1 MTAAKARLPSLSALS
16 AIGSTSL
23 QGTAQAGPAML
34 PIDKI
39 TEDITQPRS
48 HFDPAQL
55 DELAASI
62 RARGVL
68 QPIGV
73 VKAGEGT
80 YRIVFGARRYRAA
93 RMAALQVIPAVVL
106 PEDRATL
113 DVQMIENI
121 HRSDLRNSE
130 LVAGII
136 RMGQDGKSRKEIA
149 ELLGWDPERVKR
161 CQALEGAPAIIL
173 QVLDG
178 GTAIR
183 AAYDLFYAWKKAP
196 QAIEAAIGDKTEMSY
211 AEVRALIATALEKPA
226 KQPEPPAAP
235 EAEPIAEAPSLPP
248 AHPLPAA
255 EADAAPAEPEPA
267 PAEPEPAAVRPAGNR
282 GTRAPVAPQPA
293 NDAAEAEAARPAPAP
308 PPAPLRRAPRFTVQA
323 GVREGVLITNRA
335 SDFDG
340 HALVQFGEV
349 VEDVPVSELRLIAV
363 AALP

>member
-23 QGTAQAGPAML
+23 QGTVQAGPAML

-39 TEDITQPRS
+39 TEDTTQPRS
-48 HFDPAQL
+48 HFDQGQL

-106 PEDRATL
+106 SEDRATL

-136 RMGQDGKSRKEIA
+136 RMGQDGKSRKDIA

-248 AHPLPAA
+248 APPLPAA
-255 EADAAPAEPEPA
+255 EADAAPEEL
-267 PAEPEPAAVRPAGNR
+267 EPAAVRPGGNR
-282 GTRAPVAPQPA
+282 GTRAPVAPEPA

-308 PPAPLRRAPRFTVQA
+308 VPSRRAPRFTVQA
-323 GVREGVLITNRA
+323 GAREGVLITNRA
-335 SDFDG
+335 SEADG

>member
-1 MTAAKARLPSLSALS
+1 
-16 AIGSTSL
+16 
-23 QGTAQAGPAML
+23 
-34 PIDKI
+34 
-39 TEDITQPRS
+39 
-48 HFDPAQL
+48 
-55 DELAASI
+55 
-62 RARGVL
+62 
-68 QPIGV
+68 

-136 RMGQDGKSRKEIA
+136 RMGQDGKSRKDIA

-211 AEVRALIATALEKPA
+211 AEVRALIGTALDKPA
-226 KQPEPPAAP
+226 KRPEPAAVP
-235 EAEPIAEAPSLPP
+235 EPEPIAEAPSLPSAP
-248 AHPLPAA
+248 LLPAA
-255 EADAAPAEPEPA
+255 EADAAPE
-267 PAEPEPAAVRPAGNR
+267 EPEPAAVHPARNR
-282 GTRAPVAPQPA
+282 GTRAPVAPEPA
-293 NDAAEAEAARPAPAP
+293 NDAAEAEATQPPPAPAP
-308 PPAPLRRAPRFTVQA
+308 SRRAPQFTVQA
-323 GVREGVLITNRA
+323 GAREGVLITNRA
-335 SDFDG
+335 SDADG

-349 VEDVPVSELRLIAV
+349 VEDVPVSELRLVAV

>member
-23 QGTAQAGPAML
+23 QGTVQAGPAML

-39 TEDITQPRS
+39 TEDTTQPRS
-48 HFDPAQL
+48 HFDQGQL

-106 PEDRATL
+106 SEDRATL

-136 RMGQDGKSRKEIA
+136 RMGQDGKSRKDIA

-248 AHPLPAA
+248 APPLPAA
-255 EADAAPAEPEPA
+255 EADAAPEEL
-267 PAEPEPAAVRPAGNR
+267 EPAAVRPGGNR
-282 GTRAPVAPQPA
+282 GTRAPVAPEPA

-308 PPAPLRRAPRFTVQA
+308 VPSRRAPRFTVQA
-323 GVREGVLITNRA
+323 GAREGVLITNRA
-335 SDFDG
+335 SEADG
-340 HALVQFGEV
+340 HALVQFGKV

>member
-23 QGTAQAGPAML
+23 QGTAQAGPTML

-48 HFDPAQL
+48 HFDQAQL
-55 DELAASI
+55 DELATSI

-136 RMGQDGKSRKEIA
+136 RMGQDGKSRKDIA
-149 ELLGWDPERVKR
+149 ELLGWDAERVKR

-196 QAIEAAIGDKTEMSY
+196 QAIETAIGDKTEMSY
-211 AEVRALIATALEKPA
+211 AEVRALIATTLDKPA
-226 KQPEPPAAP
+226 KQPERPAAP
-235 EAEPIAEAPSLPP
+235 EAEPIAEAPSLPSAP
-248 AHPLPAA
+248 PLPAV
-255 EADAAPAEPEPA
+255 EADAAPE
-267 PAEPEPAAVRPAGNR
+267 EPEPAAVSPAGNR
-282 GTRAPVAPQPA
+282 GTRAPVAPEPA

-308 PPAPLRRAPRFTVQA
+308 SRRAPRFTVQA
-323 GVREGVLITNRA
+323 GSREGVLITNRA
-335 SDFDG
+335 SEADG
-340 HALVQFGEV
+340 HALVQFDEV

>member
-23 QGTAQAGPAML
+23 QGTVQTGPTML

-39 TEDITQPRS
+39 TEDTTQPRS
-48 HFDPAQL
+48 HFDQAQL

-106 PEDRATL
+106 PDDRATL

-136 RMGQDGKSRKEIA
+136 RMGQDGKSRKDIA

-211 AEVRALIATALEKPA
+211 AEVRALIATALDKPA
-226 KQPEPPAAP
+226 KRPEPAAAP
-235 EAEPIAEAPSLPP
+235 EPEPIAEAPSLPP
-248 AHPLPAA
+248 ASSMHA
-255 EADAAPAEPEPA
+255 ADAEPAPEEPEPV
-267 PAEPEPAAVRPAGNR
+267 AVRPAGNR
-282 GTRAPVAPQPA
+282 GTRAPVAPESES
-293 NDAAEAEAARPAPAP
+293 DAAASEAARPAPAP
-308 PPAPLRRAPRFTVQA
+308 APSRRAPRFTVQA
-323 GVREGVLITNRA
+323 GAREGVLITNRA
-335 SDFDG
+335 SEADG

>member
-23 QGTAQAGPAML
+23 QGTTQTGPALL

-39 TEDITQPRS
+39 TEDTTQPRS
-48 HFDPAQL
+48 HFDQAQL

-136 RMGQDGKSRKEIA
+136 RMAKAGQSRKDIA
-149 ELLGWDPERVKR
+149 ELLGWEPERVKR

-226 KQPEPPAAP
+226 KQPEPAAAP
-235 EAEPIAEAPSLPP
+235 EAEPVAEVPSLPP
-248 AHPLPAA
+248 APPQPSA
-255 EADAAPAEPEPA
+255 EAVAAPDEPQ
-267 PAEPEPAAVRPAGNR
+267 PAAVHSAGNR
-282 GTRAPVAPQPA
+282 GTRAPVAPEPPHVGG
-293 NDAAEAEAARPAPAP
+293 AAEKDAARPAPA
-308 PPAPLRRAPRFTVQA
+308 PAPLRRAPRFTVQA
-323 GVREGVLITNRA
+323 GTREGVLITNRA
-335 SDFDG
+335 SEADG

>member
-23 QGTAQAGPAML
+23 QGTTQTGPAML

-39 TEDITQPRS
+39 TEDTTQPRS
-48 HFDPAQL
+48 HFDQVQL
-55 DELAASI
+55 DELATSI

-73 VKAGEGT
+73 VKSGEGT

-106 PEDRATL
+106 SEDRATL

-136 RMGQDGKSRKEIA
+136 RMAHDGKSRKDIA

-196 QAIEAAIGDKTEMSY
+196 QAIEAAIADKTEMSY
-211 AEVRALIATALEKPA
+211 AEVRALIATALDKPA
-226 KQPEPPAAP
+226 KRPEPAAVP
-235 EAEPIAEAPSLPP
+235 EPEPNAEGPSLPSAP
-248 AHPLPAA
+248 PLPAA
-255 EADAAPAEPEPA
+255 EADATPE
-267 PAEPEPAAVRPAGNR
+267 EPEPAAVHPAGNR
-282 GTRAPVAPQPA
+282 GTRAPIAPEPA
-293 NDAAEAEAARPAPAP
+293 NDAAGAEAARPAPAP
-308 PPAPLRRAPRFTVQA
+308 APSRRAPRFTVQA
-323 GVREGVLITNRA
+323 GAREGVLITNRA
-335 SDFDG
+335 SDADG
-340 HALVQFGEV
+340 HALVQFGDV
-349 VEDVPVSELRLIAV
+349 VEDVLVSELRLVAV

>member
-23 QGTAQAGPAML
+23 QGTTQAGPAML
-34 PIDKI
+34 SIDKI
-39 TEDITQPRS
+39 TEDTTQPRS
-48 HFDPAQL
+48 HFDQAQL

-136 RMGQDGKSRKEIA
+136 RMAQDGKSRKDIA

-211 AEVRALIATALEKPA
+211 AEVRALIATVLEKPV
-226 KQPEPPAAP
+226 KQPEPAAAP
-235 EAEPIAEAPSLPP
+235 EAKPVAEVPSLPP
-248 AHPLPAA
+248 APPLPAA
-255 EADAAPAEPEPA
+255 EVDAAPD
-267 PAEPEPAAVRPAGNR
+267 EPEPAAVRPAGNR
-282 GTRAPVAPQPA
+282 GTRAPVAPEPA
-293 NDAAEAEAARPAPAP
+293 NGAAEAEAARPAPGAA
-308 PPAPLRRAPRFTVQA
+308 PAPFRRAPRFTVQTGA
-323 GVREGVLITNRA
+323 REGVLITNRA
-335 SDFDG
+335 SDADG

-349 VEDVPVSELRLIAV
+349 IEDVPVSELRLIAV

>member
-39 TEDITQPRS
+39 TEDTTQPRS
-48 HFDPAQL
+48 HFDQVQL

-106 PEDRATL
+106 PEDHATL

-136 RMGQDGKSRKEIA
+136 RMGQDGKSRKDIA

-211 AEVRALIATALEKPA
+211 AEVRALIATALDKPA
-226 KQPEPPAAP
+226 KRPEPAAAP
-235 EAEPIAEAPSLPP
+235 EPEPIAEAPSLPP
-248 AHPLPAA
+248 APRLPAA
-255 EADAAPAEPEPA
+255 EADAAPD
-267 PAEPEPAAVRPAGNR
+267 EPEPAAVRPAGNR
-282 GTRAPVAPQPA
+282 GTRAPVAPKPA
-293 NDAAEAEAARPAPAP
+293 SDAAEAEAVEPAPTP

-323 GVREGVLITNRA
+323 GAREGVLITSRA
-335 SDFDG
+335 SEADG
-340 HALVQFGEV
+340 HALVQFGEA

>member
-23 QGTAQAGPAML
+23 QGTTQTGPAML

-39 TEDITQPRS
+39 TEDTTQPRS
-48 HFDPAQL
+48 HFDQVQL
-55 DELAASI
+55 DELATSI

-73 VKAGEGT
+73 VKSGEGT

-106 PEDRATL
+106 SEDRATL

-136 RMGQDGKSRKEIA
+136 RMAHDGKSRKDIA

-196 QAIEAAIGDKTEMSY
+196 QAIEAAIADKTEMSY
-211 AEVRALIATALEKPA
+211 AEVRALIATALDKPA
-226 KQPEPPAAP
+226 KRPEPAAVP
-235 EAEPIAEAPSLPP
+235 EPEPNAEAPSLPSAP
-248 AHPLPAA
+248 PLPAA
-255 EADAAPAEPEPA
+255 EADAAPE
-267 PAEPEPAAVRPAGNR
+267 EPEPAAVHPAGNR
-282 GTRAPVAPQPA
+282 GTRAPIAPEPA
-293 NDAAEAEAARPAPAP
+293 NDAAGAEAARPAPAP
-308 PPAPLRRAPRFTVQA
+308 APSRRAPRFTVQA
-323 GVREGVLITNRA
+323 GAREGVLITNRA
-335 SDFDG
+335 SDADG
-340 HALVQFGEV
+340 HALVQFGDV
-349 VEDVPVSELRLIAV
+349 VEDVLVSELRLVAV

>member
-16 AIGSTSL
+16 AIGSAAL
-23 QGTAQAGPAML
+23 QGTSDAGPTLL

-39 TEDITQPRS
+39 SEDTTQPRS
-48 HFDPAQL
+48 HFDQVQL

-136 RMGQDGKSRKEIA
+136 RMGKEGKSRKDIA
-149 ELLGWDPERVKR
+149 ELLGWDAERVKR
-161 CQALEGAPAIIL
+161 CQALDGAPPVIL

-196 QAIEAAIGDKTEMSY
+196 KPIEAAVGDKTDMSY
-211 AEVRALIATALEKPA
+211 AEVRALIAGALEKEQPPKSA
-226 KQPEPPAAP
+226 TQPEQPADTPAQP
-235 EAEPIAEAPSLPP
+235 VSRSSEHGTEP
-248 AHPLPAA
+248 
-255 EADAAPAEPEPA
+255 DEPQP
-267 PAEPEPAAVRPAGNR
+267 VSIQSTGNR
-282 GTRAPVAPQPA
+282 GTRAPVEEPSPA
-293 NDAAEAEAARPAPAP
+293 EEGEALPNRKPEKVRG
-308 PPAPLRRAPRFTVQA
+308 APRFTVQR
-323 GVREGVLITNRA
+323 GDREGVLVTDKV
-335 SDFDG
+335 SSVDG
-340 HALVQFGEV
+340 AALVQFTDGL
-349 VEDVPVSELRLIAV
+349 EDVPLAELRLVAV
-363 AALP
+363 QAST

>member
-23 QGTAQAGPAML
+23 QGTTQTGPAML

-39 TEDITQPRS
+39 TEDTTQPRS

-136 RMGQDGKSRKEIA
+136 RMGQDGKSRKDIA

-211 AEVRALIATALEKPA
+211 AEVRALIATALDKPA
-226 KQPEPPAAP
+226 KRPEPAAVP
-235 EAEPIAEAPSLPP
+235 EPEPIAEAPSLPP
-248 AHPLPAA
+248 APPLPAA
-255 EADAAPAEPEPA
+255 EVDAALD
-267 PAEPEPAAVRPAGNR
+267 EPEPAAVRPAGNR
-282 GTRAPVAPQPA
+282 GTRAPVAPEPA
-293 NDAAEAEAARPAPAP
+293 NDAAETEAGRPAPT
-308 PPAPLRRAPRFTVQA
+308 PAPSRRAPRFTVQA
-323 GVREGVLITNRA
+323 GAREGVLITNRA
-335 SDFDG
+335 SEADG

-349 VEDVPVSELRLIAV
+349 VEDVPLSELRLIAV

>member
-23 QGTAQAGPAML
+23 QGMAQTGPALL

-39 TEDITQPRS
+39 TEDTTQPRS
-48 HFDPAQL
+48 HFDQAQL

-136 RMGQDGKSRKEIA
+136 RMGQDGKSRKDIA

-211 AEVRALIATALEKPA
+211 AEVRALIAMALEKPA
-226 KQPEPPAAP
+226 KQPEPAAAP
-235 EAEPIAEAPSLPP
+235 EPEPIAEAPSLPP
-248 AHPLPAA
+248 ATPLPAV
-255 EADAAPAEPEPA
+255 EADAAPEEA
-267 PAEPEPAAVRPAGNR
+267 EPAAARPAGNR
-282 GTRAPVAPQPA
+282 GTRAPIAPEPA
-293 NDAAEAEAARPAPAP
+293 NDAAEPEATRPAPV
-308 PPAPLRRAPRFTVQA
+308 PAPSRRAPRFTVQA
-323 GVREGVLITNRA
+323 GTREGVLITNRA
-335 SDFDG
+335 SDADG

>member
-1 MTAAKARLPSLSALS
+1 
-16 AIGSTSL
+16 
-23 QGTAQAGPAML
+23 
-34 PIDKI
+34 
-39 TEDITQPRS
+39 
-48 HFDPAQL
+48 
-55 DELAASI
+55 
-62 RARGVL
+62 
-68 QPIGV
+68 
-73 VKAGEGT
+73 
-80 YRIVFGARRYRAA
+80 
-93 RMAALQVIPAVVL
+93 MAALQVIPAVVL

-136 RMGQDGKSRKEIA
+136 RMGQDGKSRKDIA

-211 AEVRALIATALEKPA
+211 AEVRALIATALDKPA
-226 KQPEPPAAP
+226 KQPEPAAAP
-235 EAEPIAEAPSLPP
+235 EPEPIAEAPSLPP
-248 AHPLPAA
+248 TPPLPAA
-255 EADAAPAEPEPA
+255 AADAAPE
-267 PAEPEPAAVRPAGNR
+267 EPEPAAVHPAGNR
-282 GTRAPVAPQPA
+282 GTRAPVAPEPA
-293 NDAAEAEAARPAPAP
+293 NEAAEAEAARPAPAP
-308 PPAPLRRAPRFTVQA
+308 APSRRAPRFTVQA
-323 GVREGVLITNRA
+323 GAREGVLITNRV
-335 SDFDG
+335 SDADG
-340 HALVQFGEV
+340 HALVQFGEA

>member
-23 QGTAQAGPAML
+23 QGTAQTGPTML

-39 TEDITQPRS
+39 TEDTTQPRS
-48 HFDPAQL
+48 HFDQAQL

-73 VKAGEGT
+73 VKSGEGT

-106 PEDRATL
+106 PDDRATL

-136 RMGQDGKSRKEIA
+136 RMGQDGKSRKDIA

-211 AEVRALIATALEKPA
+211 AEVRALIAAALDKPA
-226 KQPEPPAAP
+226 KQPEPAP
-235 EAEPIAEAPSLPP
+235 VPEPEPVAEAPSLPP
-248 AHPLPAA
+248 APPLPAA
-255 EADAAPAEPEPA
+255 EADAAPNEPES
-267 PAEPEPAAVRPAGNR
+267 AAVHPGGNR
-282 GTRAPVAPQPA
+282 GTRAPVAPEPA

-323 GVREGVLITNRA
+323 GAREGVLITNRA
-335 SDFDG
+335 SDADG

>member
-1 MTAAKARLPSLSALS
+1 MTAVKARLPSLSALS
-16 AIGSTSL
+16 ALGSTSL
-23 QGTAQAGPAML
+23 QGTAQTGPAML

-39 TEDITQPRS
+39 TEDATQPRS

-136 RMGQDGKSRKEIA
+136 RMGQDGKSRKDIA

-161 CQALEGAPAIIL
+161 CQALEGAPAVIL

-211 AEVRALIATALEKPA
+211 AEVRALIATALDKPA
-226 KQPEPPAAP
+226 KRPEPAAAP
-235 EAEPIAEAPSLPP
+235 EPEPIAEAPSLPP
-248 AHPLPAA
+248 APRLPAA
-255 EADAAPAEPEPA
+255 EADAAPD
-267 PAEPEPAAVRPAGNR
+267 EPEPAAVRPAGNR
-282 GTRAPVAPQPA
+282 GTRAPVAPKPA
-293 NDAAEAEAARPAPAP
+293 SDAAEAEAVEPAPTP

-323 GVREGVLITNRA
+323 GAREGVLITSRA
-335 SDFDG
+335 SEADG
-340 HALVQFGEV
+340 HALVQFGEA

>member
-1 MTAAKARLPSLSALS
+1 MTVAKARLPSLSALS

-23 QGTAQAGPAML
+23 QGTTQTGPAML

-39 TEDITQPRS
+39 TEDTTQPRS
-48 HFDPAQL
+48 HFDQAQL

-136 RMGQDGKSRKEIA
+136 RMGQDGKSRKDIA

-196 QAIEAAIGDKTEMSY
+196 QAIEVAIGDKTELSY
-211 AEVRALIATALEKPA
+211 AEVRALIATALDKPT
-226 KQPEPPAAP
+226 KQPEPAVAP
-235 EAEPIAEAPSLPP
+235 KAEPLAEAPSLPP
-248 AHPLPAA
+248 APPPPAA
-255 EADAAPAEPEPA
+255 EADAAPE
-267 PAEPEPAAVRPAGNR
+267 EPEPAAVHPAGNR
-282 GTRAPVAPQPA
+282 GTRAPVAPEPA
-293 NDAAEAEAARPAPAP
+293 NDAAEAEATRPAPAP
-308 PPAPLRRAPRFTVQA
+308 APSRRAPRFTVQA
-323 GVREGVLITNRA
+323 GAREGVLITNRA
-335 SDFDG
+335 SNADG
-340 HALVQFGEV
+340 HALVQFGEAI
-349 VEDVPVSELRLIAV
+349 EDVPVSELRLVAV

>member
-23 QGTAQAGPAML
+23 QGTTQTGPAML

-39 TEDITQPRS
+39 IEDTAQPRS
-48 HFDPAQL
+48 HFDQTQL

-73 VKAGEGT
+73 VKAGEDT

-136 RMGQDGKSRKEIA
+136 RMGQDGKSRKDIA

-196 QAIEAAIGDKTEMSY
+196 QTIEAAIGDKTEMSY
-211 AEVRALIATALEKPA
+211 AEVRALIAMALEKPA
-226 KQPEPPAAP
+226 KQTEPAAAAGAKP
-235 EAEPIAEAPSLPP
+235 VAEVPSLPP
-248 AHPLPAA
+248 APPLPVA
-255 EADAAPAEPEPA
+255 EVDAAPD
-267 PAEPEPAAVRPAGNR
+267 EPEPAAVRSAGNR
-282 GTRAPVAPQPA
+282 GTRAPVAPEPA
-293 NDAAEAEAARPAPAP
+293 NDAAEAEVSRPAPAP
-308 PPAPLRRAPRFTVQA
+308 APSRRAPRFTVQA
-323 GVREGVLITNRA
+323 GAREGVLITNRA
-335 SDFDG
+335 SDANG

-363 AALP
+363 VALP

>member
-39 TEDITQPRS
+39 TEDTTQPRS

-106 PEDRATL
+106 SEDRATL

-136 RMGQDGKSRKEIA
+136 RMGQDGKSRKDIA

-211 AEVRALIATALEKPA
+211 AEVRALIAAALDKSV
-226 KQPEPPAAP
+226 KQPEPAAAP
-235 EAEPIAEAPSLPP
+235 TVEPSAEAPSPPP
-248 AHPLPAA
+248 APPLPAA
-255 EADAAPAEPEPA
+255 EADADPE
-267 PAEPEPAAVRPAGNR
+267 EPEPAAVRPVDNR
-282 GTRAPVAPQPA
+282 GTRAPVAPEPV
-293 NDAAEAEAARPAPAP
+293 NDTAEADVAQPAPAP
-308 PPAPLRRAPRFTVQA
+308 TRREPRFTVKA
-323 GVREGVLITNRA
+323 GTREGVLITNRV
-335 SDFDG
+335 SETEG
-340 HALVQFGEV
+340 HALVQFGEAI
-349 VEDVPVSELRLIAV
+349 EDVPVSKLRLIAV

>member
-23 QGTAQAGPAML
+23 QGTTQTGPAML

-39 TEDITQPRS
+39 TEDTTQPRS
-48 HFDPAQL
+48 HFDQVQL
-55 DELAASI
+55 DELATSI

-73 VKAGEGT
+73 VKSGEGT

-106 PEDRATL
+106 SEDRATL

-136 RMGQDGKSRKEIA
+136 RMAHDGKSRKDIA

-196 QAIEAAIGDKTEMSY
+196 QAIEAAIADKTEMSY
-211 AEVRALIATALEKPA
+211 AEVRALIATALDKPA
-226 KQPEPPAAP
+226 KRPEPAAVP
-235 EAEPIAEAPSLPP
+235 EPEPNAEAPSLPSAP
-248 AHPLPAA
+248 PLPAA
-255 EADAAPAEPEPA
+255 EADATPE
-267 PAEPEPAAVRPAGNR
+267 EPEPAAVHPAGNR
-282 GTRAPVAPQPA
+282 GTRAPIAPEPA
-293 NDAAEAEAARPAPAP
+293 NDAAGAEAARPAPAP
-308 PPAPLRRAPRFTVQA
+308 APSRRAPRFTVQA
-323 GVREGVLITNRA
+323 GAREGVLITNRA
-335 SDFDG
+335 SDADG
-340 HALVQFGEV
+340 HALVQFGDV
-349 VEDVPVSELRLIAV
+349 VEDVLVSELRLVAV

>member
-23 QGTAQAGPAML
+23 QGTAQTGPAML

-39 TEDITQPRS
+39 TEDTTQPRS
-48 HFDPAQL
+48 HFDQAQL

-62 RARGVL
+62 RACGVL

-136 RMGQDGKSRKEIA
+136 RMGQDGKSRKDIA

-211 AEVRALIATALEKPA
+211 AEVRALIGTALDKPA
-226 KQPEPPAAP
+226 KRPEPAAVP
-235 EAEPIAEAPSLPP
+235 EPEPIAEAPSLPSAP
-248 AHPLPAA
+248 PLPAA
-255 EADAAPAEPEPA
+255 EADAAPEEPEPA
-267 PAEPEPAAVRPAGNR
+267 FGRSAGSR
-282 GTRAPVAPQPA
+282 GTRAPADDVAKDAEPPV
-293 NDAAEAEAARPAPAP
+293 NDTPSSSAAALAVRGV
-308 PPAPLRRAPRFTVQA
+308 PRFTVA
-323 GVREGVLITNRA
+323 FGKREGVLVTTQA
-335 SDFDG
+335 SKKDA
-340 HALVQFGEV
+340 HALVQFDADI
-349 VEDVPVSELRLIAV
+349 EDVPLSKLRFVAV
-363 AALP
+363 TAPD

>member
-23 QGTAQAGPAML
+23 QATNQAGPALL

-39 TEDITQPRS
+39 TEDTTQPRS
-48 HFDPAQL
+48 HFDQAQL

-73 VKAGEGT
+73 VKSGEAT

-136 RMGQDGKSRKEIA
+136 RMAQEGKSRKDIA

-211 AEVRALIATALEKPA
+211 AEVRALIATALDKTPR
-226 KQPEPPAAP
+226 QPEPAART
-235 EAEPIAEAPSLPP
+235 EAEPAAEAPSLPP
-248 AHPLPAA
+248 ALPEPAA
-255 EADAAPAEPEPA
+255 EEESAPAEPDPA
-267 PAEPEPAAVRPAGNR
+267 TARPAGNR
-282 GTRAPVAPQPA
+282 GTRAPVAPEPA
-293 NDAAEAEAARPAPAP
+293 SAAGASEAEAARAAPIPAPS
-308 PPAPLRRAPRFTVQA
+308 RRAPRFTVQA
-323 GVREGVLITNRA
+323 GAREGVLITNRA
-335 SDFDG
+335 SEADG
-340 HALVQFGEV
+340 HALVQFGEA
-349 VEDVPVSELRLIAV
+349 VENVPVSELRLIAV

>member
-23 QGTAQAGPAML
+23 QGTTQTGPAML

-39 TEDITQPRS
+39 TEDTTQPRS
-48 HFDPAQL
+48 HFDQVQL

-106 PEDRATL
+106 SEDRATL

-136 RMGQDGKSRKEIA
+136 RMGQDGKSRKDIA

-161 CQALEGAPAIIL
+161 CQALEGAPASIL

-211 AEVRALIATALEKPA
+211 AEVRALIAAALDKPA
-226 KQPEPPAAP
+226 KQPEPAP
-235 EAEPIAEAPSLPP
+235 VPEPEPVAEAPSLLP
-248 AHPLPAA
+248 APPLPAD
-255 EADAAPAEPEPA
+255 EADTTTEK
-267 PAEPEPAAVRPAGNR
+267 PEPAAVRPAGNR
-282 GTRAPVAPQPA
+282 GTRAPVAPEPA
-293 NDAAEAEAARPAPAP
+293 NDAAGAEAPRPAPAP
-308 PPAPLRRAPRFTVQA
+308 APSRRAPRFTVQA
-323 GVREGVLITNRA
+323 GAREGVLITNRA
-335 SDFDG
+335 SDADG

>member
-23 QGTAQAGPAML
+23 QGTTQTGPALL

-39 TEDITQPRS
+39 TEDTTQPRS
-48 HFDPAQL
+48 HFDQAQL

-106 PEDRATL
+106 SEDRATL

-136 RMGQDGKSRKEIA
+136 RMGQDGKSRKDIA

-196 QAIEAAIGDKTEMSY
+196 QAIETAIGDKTEMSY
-211 AEVRALIATALEKPA
+211 AEVRALIATALEKRTKQSEPA
-226 KQPEPPAAP
+226 AAP
-235 EAEPIAEAPSLPP
+235 EAEPAAEAPSLPP
-248 AHPLPAA
+248 ALPIPAA
-255 EADAAPAEPEPA
+255 DAEPA
-267 PAEPEPAAVRPAGNR
+267 PEEPESATVPQAGNR
-282 GTRAPVAPQPA
+282 GTRAPVAPEPA
-293 NDAAEAEAARPAPAP
+293 NDTAEADATQPAEAPAPAQ
-308 PPAPLRRAPRFTVQA
+308 AYRAPRFTVKA
-323 GVREGVLITNRA
+323 GTREGVLITNRV
-335 SDFDG
+335 SETDG
-340 HALVQFGEV
+340 HALVQFGEAI
-349 VEDVPVSELRLIAV
+349 EDMPVSKLRLIAV
-363 AALP
+363 VALP

>member
-1 MTAAKARLPSLSALS
+1 
-16 AIGSTSL
+16 
-23 QGTAQAGPAML
+23 
-34 PIDKI
+34 
-39 TEDITQPRS
+39 
-48 HFDPAQL
+48 
-55 DELAASI
+55 
-62 RARGVL
+62 
-68 QPIGV
+68 
-73 VKAGEGT
+73 
-80 YRIVFGARRYRAA
+80 
-93 RMAALQVIPAVVL
+93 LQVIPAVVL
-106 PEDRATL
+106 SEDRATL

-136 RMGQDGKSRKEIA
+136 RMAQDGKSRKDIA

-211 AEVRALIATALEKPA
+211 AEVRALIATALDKPA
-226 KQPEPPAAP
+226 KQTEPAPAP
-235 EAEPIAEAPSLPP
+235 EAEPVAEAPSLPP

-255 EADAAPAEPEPA
+255 EVDAAPD
-267 PAEPEPAAVRPAGNR
+267 EPEPAAVRPAGNR
-282 GTRAPVAPQPA
+282 GTRAPVAPEPA
-293 NDAAEAEAARPAPAP
+293 NDAAEAEAEAPRPAPAAA
-308 PPAPLRRAPRFTVQA
+308 PAPLRRAPRFTVQA
-323 GVREGVLITNRA
+323 GAREGVLVTNRA
-335 SDFDG
+335 SDADG

>member
-1 MTAAKARLPSLSALS
+1 
-16 AIGSTSL
+16 
-23 QGTAQAGPAML
+23 
-34 PIDKI
+34 
-39 TEDITQPRS
+39 
-48 HFDPAQL
+48 
-55 DELAASI
+55 
-62 RARGVL
+62 
-68 QPIGV
+68 
-73 VKAGEGT
+73 
-80 YRIVFGARRYRAA
+80 
-93 RMAALQVIPAVVL
+93 LQVIPAVVL
-106 PEDRATL
+106 SEDRATL

-136 RMGQDGKSRKEIA
+136 RMAQDGKSRKDIA

-211 AEVRALIATALEKPA
+211 AEVRALIGTALDKPA
-226 KQPEPPAAP
+226 KRPEPAAAP
-235 EAEPIAEAPSLPP
+235 EPEPIAEAPSLPP
-248 AHPLPAA
+248 APRLPTA
-255 EADAAPAEPEPA
+255 EVDVAPE
-267 PAEPEPAAVRPAGNR
+267 EPEPAAVRPAGNR
-282 GTRAPVAPQPA
+282 GTRAPVAPEPA
-293 NDAAEAEAARPAPAP
+293 NDAAEADAARPAPV
-308 PPAPLRRAPRFTVQA
+308 PASSRRAPRFTVQA
-323 GVREGVLITNRA
+323 GAREGVLITDRA
-335 SDFDG
+335 SEADG

>member
-39 TEDITQPRS
+39 TEDTTQPRS
-48 HFDPAQL
+48 HFDQVQL

-136 RMGQDGKSRKEIA
+136 RMGQDGKSRKDIA

-211 AEVRALIATALEKPA
+211 AEVRALIATALDKPA
-226 KQPEPPAAP
+226 KQPEPAAAP
-235 EAEPIAEAPSLPP
+235 EPEPTAEAPSLPP
-248 AHPLPAA
+248 APPLPTA
-255 EADAAPAEPEPA
+255 EVDAAPDEQ
-267 PAEPEPAAVRPAGNR
+267 EPAAVRPAGNR
-282 GTRAPVAPQPA
+282 GTRAPVAPEPA
-293 NDAAEAEAARPAPAP
+293 NDAAEAETARPAPT
-308 PPAPLRRAPRFTVQA
+308 PAPSRRAPRFTVQA
-323 GVREGVLITNRA
+323 GAREGVLITNRA
-335 SDFDG
+335 SEADG

>member
-23 QGTAQAGPAML
+23 QGTTQTGPAML

-39 TEDITQPRS
+39 TEDTTQPRS
-48 HFDPAQL
+48 HFDQAQL

-73 VKAGEGT
+73 VKAGEGN

-136 RMGQDGKSRKEIA
+136 RMGQDGKSRKDIA

-211 AEVRALIATALEKPA
+211 AEVRALIATALENPA
-226 KQPEPPAAP
+226 KQPEPAAAP
-235 EAEPIAEAPSLPP
+235 KAEPLAEAPSLPP
-248 AHPLPAA
+248 APPLPTA
-255 EADAAPAEPEPA
+255 EVDAAPE
-267 PAEPEPAAVRPAGNR
+267 EPEPAAVHPAGNR
-282 GTRAPVAPQPA
+282 GTRAPVAPEPA
-293 NDAAEAEAARPAPAP
+293 NDAADAEAARPAPA
-308 PPAPLRRAPRFTVQA
+308 AASVPLRRAPRFTVQA
-323 GVREGVLITNRA
+323 GAREGVLITNRA
-335 SDFDG
+335 SDANG

-349 VEDVPVSELRLIAV
+349 IEDVPVSELRLIAV

>member
-16 AIGSTSL
+16 AIGNAAL
-23 QGTAQAGPAML
+23 QGTSEAGPTLL

-39 TEDITQPRS
+39 TEDTTQPRS
-48 HFDPAQL
+48 HFDQVQL

-136 RMGQDGKSRKEIA
+136 RMGKEGKSRKDIA
-149 ELLGWDPERVKR
+149 ELLGWDAERVKR
-161 CQALEGAPAIIL
+161 CQALDGAPPVIL

-196 QAIEAAIGDKTEMSY
+196 KPIEAAVGDKTDMSY
-211 AEVRALIATALEKPA
+211 AEVRALIAVALEKEPQPA
-226 KQPEPPAAP
+226 KSATPPDQP
-235 EAEPIAEAPSLPP
+235 AEAPVQPVSGS
-248 AHPLPAA
+248 A
-255 EADAAPAEPEPA
+255 EHEAERDEPQ
-267 PAEPEPAAVRPAGNR
+267 PVSIQSTGNR
-282 GTRAPVAPQPA
+282 GTRAPVEEPSPGE
-293 NDAAEAEAARPAPAP
+293 EAEEARPT
-308 PPAPLRRAPRFTVQA
+308 RKSEKVRGAPRFTVQR
-323 GVREGVLITNRA
+323 GDREGVLVTDRA
-335 SDFDG
+335 SSVDG
-340 HALVQFGEV
+340 AALVQFTDV
-349 VEDVPVSELRLIAV
+349 LEDVPLAELRLVAV
-363 AALP
+363 QTST

>member
-39 TEDITQPRS
+39 TEDTTQPRS
-48 HFDPAQL
+48 HFDQVQL

-136 RMGQDGKSRKEIA
+136 RMGQDGKSRKDIA

-161 CQALEGAPAIIL
+161 CQALESAPAIIL

-211 AEVRALIATALEKPA
+211 AEVRALIATALDKPAKPA
-226 KQPEPPAAP
+226 KQPEPAAAP
-235 EAEPIAEAPSLPP
+235 QPEPLAEAPSLPLAP
-248 AHPLPAA
+248 PELAA
-255 EADAAPAEPEPA
+255 QADAATE
-267 PAEPEPAAVRPAGNR
+267 EPEPAAVRPSGNR
-282 GTRAPVAPQPA
+282 GTRAPVAPQPEPSEGA
-293 NDAAEAEAARPAPAP
+293 ADAEAGKAAPPAPAP
-308 PPAPLRRAPRFTVQA
+308 ASSRRAPRFTVQA
-323 GVREGVLITNRA
+323 GAREGVLITNRA
-335 SDFDG
+335 SDADG

>member
-39 TEDITQPRS
+39 TEDTTQPRS
-48 HFDPAQL
+48 HFDQAQL

-106 PEDRATL
+106 SEDRATL

-136 RMGQDGKSRKEIA
+136 RMGQDGKSRKDIA

-161 CQALEGAPAIIL
+161 CQALEGAPTIIL

-211 AEVRALIATALEKPA
+211 AEVRTLIATALEKPA
-226 KQPEPPAAP
+226 KQPERPAAP
-235 EAEPIAEAPSLPP
+235 AAEPIAEAPSLPP
-248 AHPLPAA
+248 A
-255 EADAAPAEPEPA
+255 PA
-267 PAEPEPAAVRPAGNR
+267 PAPAPATALPAGEVDTATDEPEPAAVRPASNR
-282 GTRAPVAPQPA
+282 GTRAPTPPEPA
-293 NDAAEAEAARPAPAP
+293 NDAAEAEAAQPA
-308 PPAPLRRAPRFTVQA
+308 PAPLRRAPRFTVQA
-323 GVREGVLITNRA
+323 GAREGVLITNRA
-335 SDFDG
+335 SDVDG

-349 VEDVPVSELRLIAV
+349 VEDVPLSELRLISV
-363 AALP
+363 VSLR